1 LGGFELFGFWLGGF
15 GLFRFWL
22 IAMAYE
28 LPLRVTGMDVG
39 HCNEWNRVTTI
50 CSDTNLVPTICL
62 GQPHAEYQ
70 E

>member
-1 LGGFELFGFWLGGF
+1 LV
-15 GLFRFWL
+15 
-22 IAMAYE
+22 AMAYE